1 MTKIL
6 TTKEAAERLGVTTGR
21 VRAMIAAGRL
31 RAEKFGRDHQIK
43 ESDVE
48 LVMERHR
55 GRPPLNG
62 KKGKSKK

>member
-1 MTKIL
+1 MAKIL

-31 RAEKFGRDHQIK
+31 RAQKFGRDHQIR
-43 ESDVE
+43 EADLE
-48 LVMERHR
+48 LVLERHA

-62 KKGKSKK
+62 RKGTRKQ

>member
-1 MTKIL
+1 MAKIL

-31 RAEKFGRDHQIK
+31 RAQKFGRDHQIRDADL
-43 ESDVE
+43 EPV
-48 LVMERHR
+48 LERHI
-55 GRPPLNG
+55 GRPALNG